1 MEEFAKVEKLRE
13 ATGVTFEDSRNAL
26 RACDGNM
33 IDAMV
38 YLEKLGKVTTY
49 LPAGMDKRN
58 MPITADEIAAAELK
72 RAYEEAQRN
81 ERYAEKRSKRER
93 KEAKREA
100 KREAKFE
107 AREIKREAKF
117 EAREVKREARL
128 EARRVSS
135 SCGLGSF
142 IGKVFRFLV
151 ENKLSINKDGRNVLN
166 ISLLGVIILSGMF
179 FPPLCIAFII
189 SLCCG
194 FDYSFNGDRKK
205 VEYTRMTEI
214 EDIDYDRDMLERKL
228 IEEQLKREE
237 MRRIG
242 TVAEI

>member
-58 MPITADEIAAAELK
+58 MPITAEEIAAAELK
-72 RAYEEAQRN
+72 RAMEEAERN
-81 ERYAEKRSKRER
+81 SRYDEMISRRER
-93 KEAKREA
+93 KEAKRAA

-107 AREIKREAKF
+107 AREIKREAKV
-117 EAREVKREARL
+117 EAREIKREARR
-128 EARRVSS
+128 EVRGESS
-135 SCGLGSF
+135 GSLGTF
-142 IGKVFRFLV
+142 IGKIFRLLV
-151 ENKLSINKDGRNVLN
+151 ENKLSISKDGRNVAN
-166 ISLLGVIILSGMF
+166 IPLLGVIILSGMF
-179 FPPLCIAFII
+179 FPPLFIAFIV
-189 SLCCG
+189 SLFCG
-194 FDYSFNGDRKK
+194 FDYSFNADRKA
-205 VEYTRMTEI
+205 VEYSRVTEI
-214 EDIDYDRDMLERKL
+214 EDIDYERDMIERKL
-228 IEEQLKREE
+228 IEAQLKREE
-237 MRRIG
+237 MQRIG

>member
-49 LPAGMDKRN
+49 LPAGMDKRS
-58 MPITADEIAAAELK
+58 MPISAEEIAAVELK

-81 ERYAEKRSKRER
+81 ERYAEKKSKRER
-93 KEAKREA
+93 KEARREA
-100 KREAKFE
+100 RREAKFE
-107 AREIKREAKF
+107 AREIKREAKY
-117 EAREVKREARL
+117 EAREVRREARH
-128 EARRVSS
+128 EARRVAG
-135 SCGLGSF
+135 CGLGTF
-142 IGKVFRFLV
+142 IGRVFRFLV
-151 ENKLSINKDGRNVLN
+151 ENKLSISKEGRNVLN
-166 ISLLGVIILSGMF
+166 IPLLGVLILSGMF
-179 FPPLCIAFII
+179 FPPLLIAFII
-189 SLCCG
+189 SLFCG
-194 FDYSFNGDRKK
+194 FDYSFNGDRKE
-205 VEYTRMTEI
+205 VEYSRLTEI

-237 MRRIG
+237 MKRIG